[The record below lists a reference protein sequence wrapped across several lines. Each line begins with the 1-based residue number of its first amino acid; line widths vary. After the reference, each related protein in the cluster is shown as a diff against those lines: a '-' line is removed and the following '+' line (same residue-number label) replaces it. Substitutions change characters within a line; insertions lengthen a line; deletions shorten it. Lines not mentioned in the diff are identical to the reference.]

1 LNHEAEGT
9 AMPQIAQRGSFLLLF
24 ALNQQ
29 LGSLLAQAMARAPLR
44 PADFAVYST
53 LRLLQPTTPTELA
66 TTLGMRVTTLSS
78 LLTKMERQGHLCRE
92 LNPADG
98 RSRLISLTA
107 AGQRATEDC
116 FPGFSAAIEAFRRHL
131 STDEDRALQQ
141 LEEIGEALIGATR
154 ELAGRP
160 RQQAG
165 QP

>member
-1 LNHEAEGT
+1 
-9 AMPQIAQRGSFLLLF
+9 MPQIAQRGSFLLLF

-29 LGSLLAQAMARAPLR
+29 LGSLLAQAMAGAPLR

-66 TTLGMRVTTLSS
+66 TTLSS
-78 LLTKMERQGHLCRE
+78 LLTKMERQGHLRRE

-98 RSRLISLTA
+98 RSRLILLTA

-116 FPGFSAAIEAFRRHL
+116 FPGFGAAIEAFRRHL
-131 STDEDRALQQ
+131 STDEDRALQH
-141 LEEIGEALIGATR
+141 LEEIGEALIAATR

-165 QP
+165 QS